1 MGLDP
6 LYLANE
12 GKCVALVDAGRAD
25 EVLALMRS
33 TEEGREAVI
42 IGEVTADYPGRVV
55 LKTAIGG
62 ERLVEP
68 LSGEPLPR
76 IC

>member
-1 MGLDP
+1 
-6 LYLANE
+6 LANE
-12 GKCVALVDAGRAD
+12 GKCTALVAAEQAD
-25 EVLALMRS
+25 NVLALMQS
-33 TEEGREAVI
+33 TQEGKEAAI
-42 IGEVTADYPGRVV
+42 IGEVTTEYPGKVV